1 MRRLGGL
8 VLMCV
13 AVTAAPLSAQ
23 RSALREVRDG
33 GSAGITFVI
42 AQPLG
47 EFERNSDAA
56 IGLTGY
62 GVFPLDGSGVLGLR
76 LDGNY
81 MVYDANYR
89 SYGVS
94 TASYIGSLALGP
106 QVTLGTGPLRVYG
119 FATVGGSAFWTTVS
133 YDHYCGCYYGDDF
146 VLDGHFTTVTQVGS
160 GILIN
165 VGGRRRHS
173 SVSIDLGV
181 RDMRHDLVKYVPAG
195 GVTDN
200 GDGSYTV
207 DRVETPVRMRVFQI
221 GVSFGIR

>member
-13 AVTAAPLSAQ
+13 AAASPLLGQ
-23 RSALREVRDG
+23 RSALREVRSG
-33 GSAGITFVI
+33 GSAGLTFVI

-47 EFERNSDAA
+47 EFERNGAVA
-56 IGLTGY
+56 VGLTMY
-62 GVFPLDGSGVLGLR
+62 GVFPLDRSGALGLR
-76 LDGNY
+76 LDGDY
-81 MVYDANYR
+81 MMYDADYR
-89 SYGVS
+89 GYGVS
-94 TASYIGSLALGP
+94 TSSSIGTLAVGP
-106 QVTLGTGPLRVYG
+106 QVTFGRGPLRLYG
-119 FATVGGSAFWTTVS
+119 FATVGGSAFWTSVS
-133 YDHYCGCYYGDDF
+133 FDRYCGCYYGDDF
-146 VLDGHFTTVTQVGS
+146 ILDGHFTTVTQVGS

-165 VGGRRRHS
+165 LGGRRRRTP
-173 SVSIDLGV
+173 VSIDLGV

-207 DRVETPVRMRVFQI
+207 DRVETPVSMRVFQI